1 MKKIHIYIKASFYN
15 IRQNK
20 IYSLFYILG
29 TALTFVFVILIL
41 QYIKLISSDS
51 APMLNSDR
59 LFTVENFFKDD
70 KFVGFINP
78 QDISLFESYLPGKQL
93 LGIDR
98 NQPNVISSLNGH
110 YKATGVGFVGRD
122 YFDIYQF
129 NFVAGRAF
137 SKEEADAGEKKAVIK
152 QELAEKYLPK
162 GKAIGS
168 KIIVQDIEYE
178 VIGIVEDYST
188 FSAPNIQSSIWVS
201 YKYNKGIPSS
211 FYWYKIS
218 ILFSPEM
225 EKTQMK
231 EQLANAVKI
240 YFENKNQEVDFKSDD
255 ILTAKENK
263 LKQSSIGSLEIG
275 AIVFLLLLIP
285 ALNIVTLNMANSY
298 TRAEEFAIRRAI
310 GASQLSVFFQQMG
323 EIFILVFIGLLIGI
337 LMTLPVLYCIQNI
350 VFGSAMEEE
359 VALIPYLDYSVI
371 LFQVFPLA
379 ILFAFLSGGLPSYI
393 VTIQNISLTLK
404 GGDKQ

>member
-20 IYSLFYILG
+20 IYSLLAAVMIL
-29 TALTFVFVILIL
+29 VM
-41 QYIKLISSDS
+41 

-152 QELAEKYLPK
+152 QELAEKYFPK

-240 YFENKNQEVDFKSDD
+240 YFENKNLEVDFKSDD

>member
-1 MKKIHIYIKASFYN
+1 M
-15 IRQNK
+15 
-20 IYSLFYILG
+20 
-29 TALTFVFVILIL
+29 
-41 QYIKLISSDS
+41 
-51 APMLNSDR
+51 
-59 LFTVENFFKDD
+59 
-70 KFVGFINP
+70 
-78 QDISLFESYLPGKQL
+78 
-93 LGIDR
+93 
-98 NQPNVISSLNGH
+98 
-110 YKATGVGFVGRD
+110 
-122 YFDIYQF
+122 
-129 NFVAGRAF
+129 
-137 SKEEADAGEKKAVIK
+137 
-152 QELAEKYLPK
+152 
-162 GKAIGS
+162 
-168 KIIVQDIEYE
+168 
-178 VIGIVEDYST
+178 
-188 FSAPNIQSSIWVS
+188 
-201 YKYNKGIPSS
+201 
-211 FYWYKIS
+211 
-218 ILFSPEM
+218 
-225 EKTQMK
+225 
-231 EQLANAVKI
+231 
-240 YFENKNQEVDFKSDD
+240 
-255 ILTAKENK
+255 
-263 LKQSSIGSLEIG
+263 KQSSIGSLEIG

>member
-1 MKKIHIYIKASFYN
+1 MKKIYLYIKASLYN

-59 LFTVENFFKDD
+59 LLTVENFFKDD

-137 SKEEADAGEKKAVIK
+137 SREEADAGEKKAVIK
-152 QELAEKYLPK
+152 QELAEKYFPK
-162 GKAIGS
+162 GKVIGS

-225 EKTQMK
+225 EKSEMK
-231 EQLANAVKI
+231 KQLANAVKI
-240 YFENKNQEVDFKSDD
+240 YFENKNQEVNFKADD
-255 ILTAKENK
+255 IFTEKENK
-263 LKQSSIGSLEIG
+263 LKQSSMGSLEIG
-275 AIVFLLLLIP
+275 MIIFLLLLIP

-298 TRAEEFAIRRAI
+298 THAEEFAIRRAI

-337 LMTLPVLYCIQNI
+337 LLTLPILYCIQNI

-393 VTIQNISLTLK
+393 VTIQNISTTLK
-404 GGDKQ
+404 GGDKL